1 MMLNIKYYT
10 ELVTKNI
17 ALIWVAV
24 GIMIRLMRA
33 LFLIWSDAGKKL
45 TVILCDEILSDL
57 CARGIVMLVK
67 VRA

>member
-10 ELVTKNI
+10 ELATRNI

-24 GIMIRLMRA
+24 GIMIRLMRV

-45 TVILCDEILSDL
+45 IVILCGEILSDL
-57 CARGIVMLVK
+57 CARGIAMLVK

>member
-10 ELVTKNI
+10 ELATKNI

-24 GIMIRLMRA
+24 DITIRLMKV

-45 TVILCDEILSDL
+45 IAILCDEILSDL